1 MKKILLPIDGSSR
14 SLCTIRMVQQM
25 HPLQDVE
32 LTLLMVLPDQMHIDG
47 QFERDRQLRKGT
59 QELET
64 FASLLEGWKVETVL
78 LRGSPGPEIVQYAKE
93 EGFDALAMTRS
104 SRGPLRR
111 LGSVAAY
118 VVKNAQFLDLFI
130 LREADA

>member
-14 SLCTIRMVQQM
+14 SLRTIRMVQQM

>member
-1 MKKILLPIDGSSR
+1 MKKVLLPLDGSTR
-14 SLCTIRMVQQM
+14 SLRTIEMVK
-25 HPLQDVE
+25 HLYPNRDTE
-32 LTLLMVLPDQMHIDG
+32 ITLLMVLPDQTPFETSM
-47 QFERDRQLRKGT
+47 ERDRDQQKATQQLT
-59 QELET
+59 S
-64 FASLLEGWKVETVL
+64 FAQLLEGWPVKTVL
-78 LRGSPGPEIVQYAKE
+78 LRGNPGPEIVQFAREKAYY
-93 EGFDALAMTRS
+93 ALAMTRS